1 MGIEVEQFCELT
13 IATAPQF
20 ERLTPGIEA
29 PLLFVKQAREK
40 QDRSLEFID
49 RDFQAASVDHKGQC
63 LEQAPGTELHLLSR
77 AIYGGVKV
85 SSGDDLAADPAFLC
99 QLMQC
104 ILPVD
109 IEQSR
114 HVFGDIPAR

>member
-49 RDFQAASVDHKGQC
+49 RDFQSASVDHKGQC
-63 LEQAPGTELHLLSR
+63 LDQAPGTELRLLSR
-77 AIYGGVKV
+77 AIYGGWR
-85 SSGDDLAADPAFLC
+85 GIF
-99 QLMQC
+99 
-104 ILPVD
+104 
-109 IEQSR
+109 R
-114 HVFGDIPAR
+114 R